1 MLFSFLPAKNG
12 NYIHKVKKLINGL
25 GVENTGGQNNV
36 MLEEVV
42 IVLQLK
48 CDQYS

>member
-1 MLFSFLPAKNG
+1 MVFSFLPAKNG
-12 NYIHKVKKLINGL
+12 NYIHKVKKLIDGL
-25 GVENTGGQNNV
+25 GVENTGQNNV

>member
-1 MLFSFLPAKNG
+1 MVFSFLPAKNG

-25 GVENTGGQNNV
+25 GVENTWQNNV

-42 IVLQLK
+42 IALQLK